1 MPKQPAQDPTDVDQ
15 LSSAQIEQ
23 RVEKTLDHI
32 EAIRSLWPGLERLE
46 EGRRKRSVGRSLGV
60 LGPPLAKLFALLRP
74 RDGKDSALARSF
86 HVLGD
91 QDDGDDPERFE
102 VELLERRLKR
112 AVAEQKVADA
122 LEDLARH
129 LDDDALATGEM
140 VIGPGLAALDL
151 ARTIARQNATFRA
164 ILAPVLD
171 DFRAM
176 TKQARKGKRPEAPR
190 PEPTAPEP
198 I

>member
-1 MPKQPAQDPTDVDQ
+1 MPKQPVQDPTDVDQ
-15 LSSAQIEQ
+15 LSAVQIEE
-23 RVEKTLDHI
+23 RVEKTLQHI
-32 EAIRSLWPGLERLE
+32 EAIKALWPGLERLE
-46 EGRRKRSVGRSLGV
+46 EGRRTRSVGRSLGV

-74 RDGKDSALARSF
+74 KDGKDSALARSF

-102 VELLERRLKR
+102 VELLERRMKR

-151 ARTIARQNATFRA
+151 ARTIARQNASFRA

-176 TKQARKGKRPEAPR
+176 TKQARKGKKPEAPR
-190 PEPTAPEP
+190 PEPPAPEP

>member
-1 MPKQPAQDPTDVDQ
+1 M
-15 LSSAQIEQ
+15 
-23 RVEKTLDHI
+23 
-32 EAIRSLWPGLERLE
+32 
-46 EGRRKRSVGRSLGV
+46 
-60 LGPPLAKLFALLRP
+60 LGPPLGKLFAVLRP
-74 RDGKDSALARSF
+74 KEGKESALARSF

-91 QDDGDDPERFE
+91 QDDGEDPERFE

-112 AVAEQKVADA
+112 ALAEQKVADA

-129 LDDDALATGEM
+129 LDNDVLATAET

-151 ARTIARQNATFRA
+151 ARTIARQNAAFRA
-164 ILAPVLD
+164 VLAPVLD

-176 TKQARKGKRPEAPR
+176 TKQARKAKK
-190 PEPTAPEP
+190 PEPPKPEQPAPEP

>member
-1 MPKQPAQDPTDVDQ
+1 MPKQPVQDPTDVDQ
-15 LSSAQIEQ
+15 LSAAQIEE
-23 RVEKTLDHI
+23 RVEKTLQHI
-32 EAIRSLWPGLERLE
+32 EAIQALWPGLERLE
-46 EGRRKRSVGRSLGV
+46 EGRRTRSVGRSLGV

-74 RDGKDSALARSF
+74 KDGKDSPLARSF

-112 AVAEQKVADA
+112 ALAQQKVADA

-129 LDDDALATGEM
+129 LDDDVLATAET

-176 TKQARKGKRPEAPR
+176 TKQARKGKKPEAPK
-190 PEPTAPEP
+190 PEQPAPEP

>member
-1 MPKQPAQDPTDVDQ
+1 MPKQPVQDPTDVDQ

-23 RVEKTLDHI
+23 RVEKTFEHI
-32 EAIRSLWPGLERLE
+32 EAIKALWPGLERLE
-46 EGRRKRSVGRSLGV
+46 EARRTRSLGRSLTV
-60 LGPPLAKLFALLRP
+60 MGPPLGKLFALLRP
-74 RDGKDSALARSF
+74 RDGKESALARSF

-129 LDDDALATGEM
+129 LDDDALATGEV

-176 TKQARKGKRPEAPR
+176 TKQARKGKRPEAPK
-190 PEPTAPEP
+190 PEPTTPEP

>member
-32 EAIRSLWPGLERLE
+32 EAIRLLWPGLERLE

-74 RDGKDSALARSF
+74 RDGKDGALARSF

-176 TKQARKGKRPEAPR
+176 TKQARKGKRPEAPK
-190 PEPTAPEP
+190 PEPTTPEP

>member
-1 MPKQPAQDPTDVDQ
+1 MLERLLDAFLDLNSRELIDVRGV
-15 LSSAQIEQ
+15 LH
-23 RVEKTLDHI
+23 RLHI
-32 EAIRSLWPGLERLE
+32 EAIKALWPGLERLE
-46 EGRRKRSVGRSLGV
+46 ESRRTRSLGRSLAV
-60 LGPPLAKLFALLRP
+60 LGPPLGKLFALLRP
-74 RDGKDSALARSF
+74 TDGKESALARSF

-91 QDDGDDPERFE
+91 QDDGEDPERFE
-102 VELLERRLKR
+102 VELLERRMKR

-129 LDDDALATGEM
+129 LDDDALATGEV

-151 ARTIARQNATFRA
+151 ARTIARQNASFRA

-176 TKQARKGKRPEAPR
+176 TKQARKGKKPEAPR
-190 PEPTAPEP
+190 PEPPAPEP

>member
-1 MPKQPAQDPTDVDQ
+1 MQDPTDVDQ
-15 LSSAQIEQ
+15 LSSAHIEE
-23 RVEKTLDHI
+23 RVEKTLEHI
-32 EAIRSLWPGLERLE
+32 EAIRALWPGLERLE
-46 EGRRKRSVGRSLGV
+46 EGQRRRSVGRSLGV

-91 QDDGDDPERFE
+91 QDDGNDPERFE

-164 ILAPVLD
+164 VLAPVLD

-176 TKQARKGKRPEAPR
+176 TKQARKGKKPEAPKD
-190 PEPTAPEP
+190 EPPQPAPL
-198 I
+198 

>member
-1 MPKQPAQDPTDVDQ
+1 MPKQPVQDPTDVDH
-15 LSSAQIEQ
+15 LSAAQIEQ
-23 RVEKTLDHI
+23 RVEKTLEHI
-32 EAIRSLWPGLERLE
+32 EAIRALWPGLERLE
-46 EGRRKRSVGRSLGV
+46 ESRRTRSLGRSLAV
-60 LGPPLAKLFALLRP
+60 LGPPLGKLFALLRP
-74 RDGKDSALARSF
+74 KDGKDSVLARSF
-86 HVLGD
+86 HVLGE

-112 AVAEQKVADA
+112 ALAEQKVADA

-140 VIGPGLAALDL
+140 VIAPGLAALDL

-176 TKQARKGKRPEAPR
+176 TKQARKGKKPEAPK
-190 PEPTAPEP
+190 PEPQTPAPL
-198 I
+198 

>member
-1 MPKQPAQDPTDVDQ
+1 MPKQPVQDPTDVDQ
-15 LSSAQIEQ
+15 LSAAQIEE
-23 RVEKTLDHI
+23 RVEKTLAHV
-32 EAIRSLWPGLERLE
+32 EAIKALWPGIERLE
-46 EGRRKRSVGRSLGV
+46 EDRRKRSLGRSLAV
-60 LGPPLAKLFALLRP
+60 LGPPLGKLFALLRP
-74 RDGKDSALARSF
+74 KDGKESVLARPF

-112 AVAEQKVADA
+112 ALAEQKVADA

-129 LDDDALATGEM
+129 LDDDALATGEA

-151 ARTIARQNATFRA
+151 ARTIARQNATLRA
-164 ILAPVLD
+164 VLAPVLD

-176 TKQARKGKRPEAPR
+176 TKQARKGKKPDAPKA
-190 PEPTAPEP
+190 EPPAPAP

>member
-1 MPKQPAQDPTDVDQ
+1 MPKQPVQDPTDVDQ

-32 EAIRSLWPGLERLE
+32 EAIRLLWPGLERLE

-74 RDGKDSALARSF
+74 RDGKDGALARSF

-176 TKQARKGKRPEAPR
+176 TKQARKGKRPEAPK
-190 PEPTAPEP
+190 PEPTTPEP

>member
-23 RVEKTLDHI
+23 RVEKTLDHV

-164 ILAPVLD
+164 VLAPVLD

-176 TKQARKGKRPEAPR
+176 TKQARKAKRPEAPR
-190 PEPTAPEP
+190 PEPTTPEP

>member
-1 MPKQPAQDPTDVDQ
+1 MPKHPVKDPTDVDQ
-15 LSSAQIEQ
+15 LSAVQIEE
-23 RVEKTLDHI
+23 RVEETLQHI
-32 EAIRSLWPGLERLE
+32 EAIKALWPGLERLE
-46 EGRRKRSVGRSLGV
+46 ESRRTRSVGRSLGV

-74 RDGKDSALARSF
+74 KDGKDNALARSF

-91 QDDGDDPERFE
+91 QDDGEDPERFE
-102 VELLERRLKR
+102 VELIERRLKR
-112 AVAEQKVADA
+112 ALAEQKVADT

-151 ARTIARQNATFRA
+151 ARTIARQNASFRA

-176 TKQARKGKRPEAPR
+176 TKQARKGKKPEAPR
-190 PEPTAPEP
+190 PEPPAPEP

>member
-1 MPKQPAQDPTDVDQ
+1 MPKQSVQDPTDVDQ
-15 LSSAQIEQ
+15 LSAAQIDE
-23 RVEKTLDHI
+23 RVEKTLEHI
-32 EAIRSLWPGLERLE
+32 EAIRALWPGLERLE
-46 EGRRKRSVGRSLGV
+46 EAQRKRSVGRSLGV
-60 LGPPLAKLFALLRP
+60 LGPPLAKLFAVLRP
-74 RDGKDSALARSF
+74 RDGKESALARSF

-91 QDDGDDPERFE
+91 QDDGADPERFE

-112 AVAEQKVADA
+112 ALAEQKVADA

-129 LDDDALATGEM
+129 LDDDVLATAET

-151 ARTIARQNATFRA
+151 ARTIARQNAGSRA

-176 TKQARKGKRPEAPR
+176 TKQARKPKKPAAPKDEAPR
-190 PEPTAPEP
+190 AEPF
-198 I
+198 